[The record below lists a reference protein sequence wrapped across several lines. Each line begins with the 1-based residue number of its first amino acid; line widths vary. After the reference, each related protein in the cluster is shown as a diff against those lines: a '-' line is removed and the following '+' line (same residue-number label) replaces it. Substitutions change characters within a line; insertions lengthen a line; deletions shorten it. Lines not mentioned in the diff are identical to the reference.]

1 MKHLI
6 LAFAIVT
13 GTAFAETVKDDNC
26 KVPQSATGI
35 EMESLMDKEMRIDTS
50 TIDEEKTKTELISNI
65 AVSDLMAQQYAI
77 ADFNGDPNDWLK
89 LKDFKNIYS
98 QDNVRNLIIKFTY
111 ENKQKKQ
118 NIYLVSAFSNDY
130 ECDVRF
136 NGYIIVKRE
145 F

>member
-6 LAFAIVT
+6 LAVAIVT
-13 GTAFAETVKDDNC
+13 CTAFAETVKDDNC

-50 TIDEEKTKTELISNI
+50 TIDEEKTKTELISNAI
-65 AVSDLMAQQYAI
+65 ISKVLAQHYGVEDYKIDPDGWTTLKRYKKMYAQYEI
-77 ADFNGDPNDWLK
+77 
-89 LKDFKNIYS
+89 
-98 QDNVRNLIIKFTY
+98 RNLIIKFTY
-111 ENKQKKQ
+111 ENKNMQQ
-118 NIYLVSAFSNDY
+118 NVFLVSALVDDY
-130 ECDVRF
+130 ECNVRF